1 MVWRDRDDTK
11 RLCNILEDAE
21 GRRDGLID
29 KIQELR
35 RFKDDFDWRMEDLG
49 VQGDGGIQLVTYGIE
64 KFQGIFESLKGYIKA
79 AILAEEDKGRCST
92 TIYKQWRLAE
102 ARDNEAEREADELR
116 SNLKSRSEVE
126 GGVPTKYGLRES
138 LREGG
143 ERNGGGGGR
152 VLDRDISEITAAYG

>member
-21 GRRDGLID
+21 GRRDGLIE
-29 KIQELR
+29 KIQALR

-64 KFQGIFESLKGYIKA
+64 TFQGIFESLKGYTKA
-79 AILAEEDKGRCST
+79 ARLAEEDKRRCST

-102 ARDNEAEREADELR
+102 ARDNESKREAD
-116 SNLKSRSEVE
+116 
-126 GGVPTKYGLRES
+126 
-138 LREGG
+138 
-143 ERNGGGGGR
+143 
-152 VLDRDISEITAAYG
+152 